1 MMGNEFRGKVI
12 KPPIEMMSS
21 GKVFKP
27 STRFRNKIWLIYIV
41 ISVIL
46 WAAVNFGY
54 LGIGYLMVQGEEV
67 TIADLRQYWGA
78 VNLVILYINL
88 IWLIPVIILTFLY
101 VNRIEYSVIAESG
114 EVMPEIYVKK
124 GLFNVSRKHVP
135 FRTITNISSRTGIF
149 DRLFRIGTVEI
160 ETAGIASHRAGKGP
174 EEKIEGIMFYEEV
187 RDFILTEL
195 RKFRSPYTTGTE
207 VVRPHEETAPRTE
220 GFDAEILSTLRE
232 IREILR
238 NQSK

>member
-27 STRFRNKIWLIYIV
+27 STRFRNKTWLMGIIVAVLIWV
-41 ISVIL
+41 
-46 WAAVNFGY
+46 AVNLGY
-54 LGIGYLMVQGEEV
+54 LGIGYLMVQGKEV
-67 TIADLRQYWGA
+67 TMADLRLYWGP
-78 VNLVILYINL
+78 VNLVIWIIHL
-88 IWLIPVIILTFLY
+88 IWLITLVILTSLY

-114 EVMPEIYVKK
+114 EAMPEIYVKK
-124 GLFNVSRKHVP
+124 GLFNVSHKHVP

-149 DRLFRIGTVEI
+149 DRLFGIGTVEI
-160 ETAGIASHRAGKGP
+160 ETAGIAVHRAGKGP
-174 EEKIEGIMFYEEV
+174 EEKIEGIMFYEAV
-187 RDFILTEL
+187 RDFILAEL
-195 RKFRSPYTTGTE
+195 RKFRAPYTTGTE

-232 IREILR
+232 MRDILR
-238 NQSK
+238 NQTK